1 MNGETVAIPPFTI
14 SHACVES
21 SATQLVVHEL
31 RWSRT
36 IRRID
41 PLGHL
46 GSALVHPFAF
56 ALLAV
61 AFSAGAI
68 WAWPLALVAMLARLV
83 LKLLFDRALRQPCRD
98 LWLLPLWDIV
108 SFAIFVASFRSS
120 RVTWRGFSFKVDGD
134 GLLSAA
140 QDE

>member
-1 MNGETVAIPPFTI
+1 MIPPFTI

-21 SATQLVVHEL
+21 SAAKLIAHEL

-36 IRRID
+36 IRGID
-41 PLGHL
+41 PVGHL

-61 AFSAGAI
+61 LLSGAA
-68 WAWPLALVAMLARLV
+68 WAWSLRVALVSRLA
-83 LKLLFDRALRQPCRD
+83 LKLLSDRALRQAHRD

-108 SFAIFVASFRSS
+108 SFAIFVASFWSS